1 MVHAYSIRTKIY
13 QNILQLAEKQV
24 LLWQQRNIKNK
35 FPEPYCWQVKMNIF
49 NASAL
54 QIYLNI
60 DPNISSVRYGHDYLK
75 NFRVFGVLNN
85 LMPIQKL

>member
-1 MVHAYSIRTKIY
+1 MVHAYSIRTQIY

-24 LLWQQRNIKNK
+24 LIWQQRNIKNE

-54 QIYLNI
+54 QIYLNF
-60 DPNISSVRYGHDYLK
+60 DPNISRVRYGHDYLK